1 MPNVTFIYNNG
12 KEQEAHIDID
22 VSIME
27 EARAI
32 GVAGIEGDCGGN
44 LSCAT
49 RHVYVDQEWVNKV
62 GVVDE
67 MENDLLDATASE
79 RKPTSRLS
87 CQILVSEALD
97 GIRIYIP
104 ETQY

>member
-1 MPNVTFIYNNG
+1 MPNVTFICNNG
-12 KEQEAHIDID
+12 KEQEAHIDIG

-27 EARAI
+27 GARAI

-49 RHVYVDQEWVNKV
+49 CHVYVDQEWVNKV